1 MINSDFS
8 KLQEVEWDVVQEYG
22 FDGSSNL
29 ELDDIYSF
37 DPGGKGKAMGLI
49 LENERQSEVSLAP
62 RIQ

>member
-22 FDGSSNL
+22 FDGSSSL
-29 ELDDIYSF
+29 EMDDIYSF
-37 DPGGKGKAMGLI
+37 DPGGKWKAMGLI

-62 RIQ
+62 RTK